1 LLFLI
6 VSLFSVNIRRLR
18 VSVEHD
24 LGASDAAPKT
34 LRLFVPYWIKNHSS
48 IPLSYRIVEGEP
60 TESSEADSLSRPD
73 SLSRVAKSSKFSL
86 KYSSKSLVRRGTMSQ
101 RNMQVLEDIEDC
113 STNYVM
119 LSPQDYLNR
128 SAGVRSESR
137 DNNNFSPA
145 RVAISVAVG
154 GCTQYSIG
162 VSLFELENKVCTVLC
177 MHLIYCLSS

>member
-1 LLFLI
+1 
-6 VSLFSVNIRRLR
+6 
-18 VSVEHD
+18 
-24 LGASDAAPKT
+24 
-34 LRLFVPYWIKNHSS
+34 
-48 IPLSYRIVEGEP
+48 
-60 TESSEADSLSRPD
+60 
-73 SLSRVAKSSKFSL
+73 
-86 KYSSKSLVRRGTMSQ
+86 MSQ

-177 MHLIYCLSS
+177 MRLIFCLSS